1 MQAILS
7 MIYCFLVDMIASF
20 RDVGIESWDS
30 VLGVLD
36 TTLIAIGTGG
46 LVLPVIPAE
55 YTWMLGATGMSQALT
70 IVAGA
75 MGVRFLLQT
84 VPFVRW
90 ASEVRWQLRR
100 LDVTQSRQPRI
111 HVDTAEQVEFALEQ

>member
-7 MIYCFLVDMIASF
+7 MIYCFLLDMLASF
-20 RDVGIESWDS
+20 RDMDIESWDS

-36 TTLIAIGTGG
+36 TTLDTIGTGS
-46 LVLPVIPAE
+46 LVLPMIPPE

-84 VPFVRW
+84 VPFVRLG
-90 ASEVRWQLRR
+90 S
-100 LDVTQSRQPRI
+100 
-111 HVDTAEQVEFALEQ
+111 

>member
-7 MIYCFLVDMIASF
+7 MIYCFLLDMIGRF
-20 RDVGIESWDS
+20 RDVWLEGWDS

-36 TTLIAIGTGG
+36 STLTSIGTGG
-46 LVLPVIPAE
+46 LTLPVIPAE
-55 YTWMLGATGMSQALT
+55 YAWILGATGMSQALT

-75 MGVRFLLQT
+75 LGVRFLLQT

-90 ASEVRWQLRR
+90 GS
-100 LDVTQSRQPRI
+100 
-111 HVDTAEQVEFALEQ
+111 

>member
-7 MIYCFLVDMIASF
+7 MIYCFLLGLVASF
-20 RDVGIESWDS
+20 RDVWLAAWDS
-30 VLGVLD
+30 VLGVTDSALS
-36 TTLIAIGTGG
+36 AIGTGG
-46 LVLPVIPAE
+46 LSMPVIPSE
-55 YTWMLGATGMSQALT
+55 YAWVLGATGMSQALT

-90 ASEVRWQLRR
+90 GS
-100 LDVTQSRQPRI
+100 
-111 HVDTAEQVEFALEQ
+111 

>member
-7 MIYCFLVDMIASF
+7 MIYCFLLDMLASF
-20 RDVGIESWDS
+20 RDMGIESWDS

-36 TTLIAIGTGG
+36 TTLNAIGTGG
-46 LVLPVIPAE
+46 LALPVIPAE
-55 YTWMLGATGMSQALT
+55 YTWMLGGDRDEPALT

-90 ASEVRWQLRR
+90 GS
-100 LDVTQSRQPRI
+100 
-111 HVDTAEQVEFALEQ
+111 

>member
-7 MIYCFLVDMIASF
+7 MIYCFLLDMIATF

-30 VLGVLD
+30 VLRVLD
-36 TTLIAIGTGG
+36 TTLGAIGTGG
-46 LVLPVIPAE
+46 LVLPIIPAE

-90 ASEVRWQLRR
+90 GS
-100 LDVTQSRQPRI
+100 
-111 HVDTAEQVEFALEQ
+111 

>member
-7 MIYCFLVDMIASF
+7 MIYCFLLDMIASF

-36 TTLIAIGTGG
+36 ATLGAIGTGG
-46 LVLPVIPAE
+46 LILPIIPAE
-55 YTWMLGATGMSQALT
+55 YTWMLGATGMSQALA

-75 MGVRFLLQT
+75 MGVRFALQT

-90 ASEVRWQLRR
+90 GS
-100 LDVTQSRQPRI
+100 
-111 HVDTAEQVEFALEQ
+111 

>member
-7 MIYCFLVDMIASF
+7 MIYCFLLDMIASF

-36 TTLIAIGTGG
+36 TTLHSIGTGG
-46 LVLPVIPAE
+46 LTLPVIPAE
-55 YTWMLGATGMSQALT
+55 YTWILGATGMSQALT

-90 ASEVRWQLRR
+90 GS
-100 LDVTQSRQPRI
+100 
-111 HVDTAEQVEFALEQ
+111 

>member
-7 MIYCFLVDMIASF
+7 MIYCFLLDMIASF

-36 TTLIAIGTGG
+36 TTLGAIGTGG
-46 LVLPVIPAE
+46 LVLPIMPSE

-90 ASEVRWQLRR
+90 GS
-100 LDVTQSRQPRI
+100 
-111 HVDTAEQVEFALEQ
+111 

>member
-7 MIYCFLVDMIASF
+7 MIYCFLMDMIASF
-20 RDVGIESWDS
+20 RDVGLESWDS

-36 TTLIAIGTGG
+36 TTLNAIGTGS
-46 LVLPVIPAE
+46 LALPIIPAE
-55 YTWMLGATGMSQALT
+55 YTWILGATGMSQALT

-90 ASEVRWQLRR
+90 GS
-100 LDVTQSRQPRI
+100 
-111 HVDTAEQVEFALEQ
+111 

>member
-7 MIYCFLVDMIASF
+7 MIYCFLMDMIASF

-36 TTLIAIGTGG
+36 STLGAIGTGG
-46 LVLPVIPAE
+46 LLLPIIPAE

-90 ASEVRWQLRR
+90 GS
-100 LDVTQSRQPRI
+100 
-111 HVDTAEQVEFALEQ
+111 

>member
-20 RDVGIESWDS
+20 RDVGLESWDS

-36 TTLIAIGTGG
+36 TTLGAIGAGG
-46 LVLPVIPAE
+46 LVLPLIPAE

-90 ASEVRWQLRR
+90 GS
-100 LDVTQSRQPRI
+100 
-111 HVDTAEQVEFALEQ
+111 

>member
-7 MIYCFLVDMIASF
+7 MIYCFLLDMIASF
-20 RDVGIESWDS
+20 RDIGIESWDS

-36 TTLIAIGTGG
+36 RTLSAIGTGG
-46 LVLPVIPAE
+46 LALPIIPAE

-90 ASEVRWQLRR
+90 GS
-100 LDVTQSRQPRI
+100 
-111 HVDTAEQVEFALEQ
+111 

>member
-7 MIYCFLVDMIASF
+7 MIYCFLLDMIATF

-36 TTLIAIGTGG
+36 STLGAIGTGG
-46 LVLPVIPAE
+46 LVLPIIPAE

-90 ASEVRWQLRR
+90 GS
-100 LDVTQSRQPRI
+100 
-111 HVDTAEQVEFALEQ
+111 

>member
-7 MIYCFLVDMIASF
+7 MIYCFLMDMIASF

-36 TTLIAIGTGG
+36 TTLSAIGTGG
-46 LVLPVIPAE
+46 ITLPVIPAE
-55 YTWMLGATGMSQALT
+55 YTWILGATGMSQALT

-90 ASEVRWQLRR
+90 GS
-100 LDVTQSRQPRI
+100 
-111 HVDTAEQVEFALEQ
+111 

>member
-1 MQAILS
+1 
-7 MIYCFLVDMIASF
+7 MIASF
-20 RDVGIESWDS
+20 RDMGIESWDS

-36 TTLIAIGTGG
+36 TTLGAIGAGG
-46 LVLPVIPAE
+46 LGLPVIPAE

-90 ASEVRWQLRR
+90 GS
-100 LDVTQSRQPRI
+100 
-111 HVDTAEQVEFALEQ
+111 

>member
-1 MQAILS
+1 MHVE
-7 MIYCFLVDMIASF
+7 LVRKKQPECQSHWHEGC
-20 RDVGIESWDS
+20 RVE
-30 VLGVLD
+30 VLG
-36 TTLIAIGTGG
+36 AIGTGG

-90 ASEVRWQLRR
+90 GS
-100 LDVTQSRQPRI
+100 
-111 HVDTAEQVEFALEQ
+111 

>member
-7 MIYCFLVDMIASF
+7 MIYCFLMDMIASF

-36 TTLIAIGTGG
+36 ATLGAIGTGG
-46 LVLPVIPAE
+46 LMLPIIPAE

-90 ASEVRWQLRR
+90 GS
-100 LDVTQSRQPRI
+100 
-111 HVDTAEQVEFALEQ
+111 

>member
-7 MIYCFLVDMIASF
+7 IIYCFLMDMIASF

-36 TTLIAIGTGG
+36 ATLGAIGTGG
-46 LVLPVIPAE
+46 LILPIIPAE
-55 YTWMLGATGMSQALT
+55 YTWMLGATGMSQALA

-90 ASEVRWQLRR
+90 GS
-100 LDVTQSRQPRI
+100 
-111 HVDTAEQVEFALEQ
+111 

>member
-7 MIYCFLVDMIASF
+7 MIYCFLLDMLASF
-20 RDVGIESWDS
+20 RDMGIESWDS

-36 TTLIAIGTGG
+36 TALNAIGTGG
-46 LVLPVIPAE
+46 LALPMIPPE

-90 ASEVRWQLRR
+90 GS
-100 LDVTQSRQPRI
+100 
-111 HVDTAEQVEFALEQ
+111 

>member
-7 MIYCFLVDMIASF
+7 MIYCFLLDMIASF
-20 RDVGIESWDS
+20 RDVFIEGWDS
-30 VLGVLD
+30 VLGVMD
-36 TTLIAIGTGG
+36 TLLASIGTGG
-46 LVLPVIPAE
+46 LSVPLIPNE
-55 YTWMLGATGMSQALT
+55 YAWILGATGMSQALT

-90 ASEVRWQLRR
+90 GS
-100 LDVTQSRQPRI
+100 
-111 HVDTAEQVEFALEQ
+111 

>member
-7 MIYCFLVDMIASF
+7 MIYCFLLDMIGRF
-20 RDVGIESWDS
+20 RDVWLEGWDS

-36 TTLIAIGTGG
+36 STLTSIGTGG
-46 LVLPVIPAE
+46 LTLPVIPAD
-55 YTWMLGATGMSQALT
+55 YAWILGATGMSQALT

-75 MGVRFLLQT
+75 LGVRFLLQT

-90 ASEVRWQLRR
+90 GS
-100 LDVTQSRQPRI
+100 
-111 HVDTAEQVEFALEQ
+111 

>member
-7 MIYCFLVDMIASF
+7 MIYCFLMDMIASF

-36 TTLIAIGTGG
+36 TTLNAIGTGS
-46 LVLPVIPAE
+46 LSLPIIPAE

-90 ASEVRWQLRR
+90 GS
-100 LDVTQSRQPRI
+100 
-111 HVDTAEQVEFALEQ
+111 